1 MRATMAAA
9 AALAGGLFLL
19 TTAHGPASAMSA
31 PINLKNIIG
40 TIPGSVE
47 LAGHGGGGRR
57 WRWRR
62 GWRRWRQRWR
72 RRWLQ
77 RWRRRW
83 LQWWRGG
90 GYSGG

>member
-19 TTAHGPASAMSA
+19 ATAHGPASAMSA

-47 LAGHGGGGRR
+47 LARQGGGGAVVAEAAAVAAA
-57 WRWRR
+57 
-62 GWRRWRQRWR
+62 GAVATAEAAAVATAVAAAVATAV
-72 RRWLQ
+72 L
-77 RWRRRW
+77 
-83 LQWWRGG
+83 
-90 GYSGG
+90 